1 MIWLYWRRWRPVIAV
16 TSAVVGAIAALV
28 VVADNLAGSSTG
40 LAGAPAAAQGPGAP
54 QPQVMMPSGS
64 AQVRRGLLLMSL
76 AAAACQNVSYRGV
89 QIVAWSSSRGSTAYL
104 IDVWHQP
111 GQPELAESE
120 SDAVP
125 TPISGPSPGPPAH
138 GTSPAVRLPTI

>member
-1 MIWLYWRRWRPVIAV
+1 MSWVYWRRWRPVIAA
-16 TSAVVGAIAALV
+16 TSVVVGAMAALV
-28 VVADNLAGSSTG
+28 VVADNLAGWSTG

-89 QIVAWSSSRGSTAYL
+89 QIVAWSSPRGSTAYL

-125 TPISGPSPGPPAH
+125 NAISGSVPGPATE
-138 GTSPAVRLPTI
+138 GTGAAVGLLP